1 MIADAHHQH
10 VEKVLRQVYKLY
22 ADYVQKNPFYLI
34 EQPIRRSCEKFDTL
48 LWELIQ
54 KRNSG
59 QVKK

>member
-1 MIADAHHQH
+1 MIADANHQR
-10 VEKVLRQVYKLY
+10 VDKVLRQVYKLY

-48 LWELIQ
+48 LWEMIQ
-54 KRNSG
+54 KRNA